1 MKKLLLLVTSFILIV
16 ILSGCEMGNTPT
28 KKVENFLDN
37 YRNLSTDVTTQLD
50 DILEDDLEMN
60 DTQRTT
66 YKDLL
71 KKQYQDLTY
80 EIKDETVDGDV
91 ATVTVE
97 IEVYDFYK
105 ATNDATDYYEQT
117 PDEFTDDDG
126 NILNNKFIDFKLDN
140 LTDVKDRVK
149 YTIDFTLSKVN
160 NDWVLNEID
169 ETTRLKIHGL
179 YQY

>member
-1 MKKLLLLVTSFILIV
+1 MKKLLLLVTSFVLIV

-50 DILEDDLEMN
+50 DIVDEDLEMN

-71 KKQYQDLTY
+71 KKQYEDLTY

-105 ATNDATDYYEQT
+105 ATNDATDYYEKT

-140 LTDVKDRVK
+140 LMDVKDRIK

>member
-1 MKKLLLLVTSFILIV
+1 MKKILALIICALSV
-16 ILSGCEMGNTPT
+16 IILAGCEMGNTPT

-37 YRNLSTDVTTQLD
+37 YRNLSEDVTMQLD
-50 DILEDDLEMN
+50 DVIEEDLEMD
-60 DTQRTT
+60 DTQKTT
-66 YKDLL
+66 YKNLL
-71 KKQYQDLTY
+71 KKQYEDLTY

-105 ATNDATDYYEQT
+105 ATIDSTDYYNQT
-117 PDEFTDDDG
+117 PDEFTDEEG